1 MPHHWTHTEIEVF
14 LAMCFVAMKA
24 LARWADLD

>member
-1 MPHHWTHTEIEVF
+1 MTRWTHTEIEIF

-24 LARWADLD
+24 LARWAKLD

>member
-1 MPHHWTHTEIEVF
+1 MHHWTHTEIELY
-14 LAMCFVAMKA
+14 LAMCYVAMKA

>member
-1 MPHHWTHTEIEVF
+1 MHHWTHTEIEIF

-24 LARWADLD
+24 LARWAELD